1 MILEKLRNAFFS
13 SATGL
18 EWFHRKRGRSQNPF
32 VKCCQFS
39 IFESSLALAELIQEV
54 LLLFQTLVK
63 KWDVARLKIFIA
75 PKNFCG
81 FRPAHE
87 ITRLKLSNLF

>member
-13 SATGL
+13 SATGF

-39 IFESSLALAELIQEV
+39 IFESSLTLAELIQEARNEN
-54 LLLFQTLVK
+54 FQPGTIPFFYEG
-63 KWDVARLKIFIA
+63 LK
-75 PKNFCG
+75 
-81 FRPAHE
+81 
-87 ITRLKLSNLF
+87 